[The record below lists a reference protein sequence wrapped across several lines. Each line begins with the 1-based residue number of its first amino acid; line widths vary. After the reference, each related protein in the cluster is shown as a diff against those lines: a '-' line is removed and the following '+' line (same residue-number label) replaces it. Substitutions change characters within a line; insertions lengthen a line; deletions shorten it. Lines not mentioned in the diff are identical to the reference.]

1 MDSGKLI
8 IQKISKKYLQAE
20 KSTFTVYAIAACA
33 VMALLF
39 YQSLHAAILKPR
51 SQIHETLNQTELEAL
66 QDGDIILIQ
75 GILGSA
81 DIIMNICAETVPLS
95 HVGIIVNKNNTIFVI
110 HTVNNT
116 LSGIDGMQMHEIHAF
131 IERARPHSL
140 IVVRP
145 LWETTTQRAK
155 ALEYVQQKLER
166 RVPFDNAFNFFDDS
180 ALYCTELLAHALDC
194 AGFWNSLQTG
204 VFIKSIFVFSN
215 FLNPQYYL
223 PVLSHHPKFP
233 LQKNFY

>member
-8 IQKISKKYLQAE
+8 IQKISKKHLTAQ
-20 KSTFTVYAIAACA
+20 KSIVIVYAIAACA

-39 YQSLHAAILKPR
+39 YQCLHTAILRPR
-51 SQIHETLNQTELEAL
+51 SHSHETLSQAELETM
-66 QDGDIILIQ
+66 QEGDIILIQ

-81 DIIMNICAETVPLS
+81 DIIMNICAETVPIS
-95 HVGIIVNKNNTIFVI
+95 HVGIIVSKNNSFFVI

-140 IVVRP
+140 IIMRP
-145 LWETTTQRAK
+145 LWKTSEQRTR
-155 ALEYVQQKLER
+155 ALEYVQQKLDSG
-166 RVPFDNAFNFFDDS
+166 VPFDNAFNFSDDS
-180 ALYCTELLAHALDC
+180 ELYCTELLAHALDS
-194 AGFWNSLQTG
+194 ASFWQSTQVG

-215 FLNPQYYL
+215 FLNPHYYF
-223 PVLSHHPKFP
+223 PVLSHHPKFSFP
-233 LQKNFY
+233 